1 MLSEDRYYN
10 IGSMQYPSVTTIL
23 KIISKPGLM
32 VWLAKQQE
40 QSIKDITEKA
50 LDIGSQAHAGIA
62 ALTQRF
68 LGKSIEIPPVV
79 DDALIAIHAWDEWV
93 ERESIKFL
101 DSEVLVWCEECQY
114 AGTLDFVATTT
125 GSVKTPD
132 KTPDKTA
139 IDCIKA
145 LLPNKLP
152 LTTEKSST
160 CGNEVG
166 VRIDKSDSFYALR
179 IDNSEKK
186 KLSLQ
191 KMSKVDRGVS
201 QRELK
206 NPAEN
211 ECYKLLRSQ
220 GWQVTK
226 RGWPDFIAY
235 KKDQVIVVEVKK
247 NSAHSLRQ
255 SQWRVFKQLGQAGI
269 PCYKYTPERG
279 MELAFCDEETA
290 RGAVEAAPN
299 ARPGRAEARTGEQ
312 CVTPSPRSGSPLII
326 GDYKTSK
333 ALYRDYELQVVAYA
347 HAWLVRQGLSH
358 TEAMHPHRLVSLCL
372 IRLPKTLDKNASNGI
387 EVKYLDSPPAFPL
400 FLAARDLW
408 RFMQRK

>member
-1 MLSEDRYYN
+1 MLSEDRFYK
-10 IGSMQYPSVTTIL
+10 IADQQYPSVTTIL

-160 CGNEVG
+160 CGNELG
-166 VRIDKSDSFYALR
+166 LCTDKSDNLDALR
-179 IDNSEKK
+179 VGES
-186 KLSLQ
+186 
-191 KMSKVDRGVS
+191 G
-201 QRELK
+201 
-206 NPAEN
+206 
-211 ECYKLLRSQ
+211 
-220 GWQVTK
+220 
-226 RGWPDFIAY
+226 
-235 KKDQVIVVEVKK
+235 
-247 NSAHSLRQ
+247 
-255 SQWRVFKQLGQAGI
+255 GQESSI
-269 PCYKYTPERG
+269 FFNYHP
-279 MELAFCDEETA
+279 
-290 RGAVEAAPN
+290 
-299 ARPGRAEARTGEQ
+299 
-312 CVTPSPRSGSPLII
+312 II

-347 HAWLVRQGLSH
+347 HAWLVRHGLSH
-358 TEAMHPHRLVSLCL
+358 TEAMNPSRFVSLCL
-372 IRLPKTLDKNASNGI
+372 IRLPKSHPKEHIHRGCTEGCTEKNASNGI
-387 EVKYLDSPPAFPL
+387 EIKYLDSPPAVPL

-408 RFMQRK
+408 RFMKNA